1 MIEVKSN
8 NDRRQADIIVVGAG
22 ALGCQAAWH
31 LRQRGLDVLVLDA
44 AAGPALQT
52 TQAAAGFVANFSTI
66 HRENWQEVEW
76 HMQQYGIEFYTH
88 LAQNCASDI
97 AFAASGIAYI
107 YITAAEWEAIQPNIV
122 LARQYGTAL
131 EILTAERAAAVL
143 PQVRYAETT
152 GIIFD
157 PQSIRIR
164 AADAIPALA
173 AMAQAA
179 GVRFQF
185 DTIIEGFVDT
195 EAAVSGVQTDRGI
208 FHAPQVVV
216 AAGAWSRPL
225 LTQGGTTLAAEPR
238 VVARYTTQSLPGI
251 DIKMPMLMFSD
262 SGYRFFIREENGGL
276 LIGGADPE
284 PLPVDR
290 FVDADN
296 PPPVEELSHAHAH
309 RMRQYLRKVEHIMP
323 VLSQAE
329 IKDTAAGL
337 PSYTADRRF
346 VADAVPNR
354 PGLYALTA
362 CNEAGVTHGPALAR
376 HLTELIVDGK
386 TQLDRHRFAIDRF

>member
-1 MIEVKSN
+1 
-8 NDRRQADIIVVGAG
+8 
-22 ALGCQAAWH
+22 
-31 LRQRGLDVLVLDA
+31 
-44 AAGPALQT
+44 
-52 TQAAAGFVANFSTI
+52 
-66 HRENWQEVEW
+66 
-76 HMQQYGIEFYTH
+76 
-88 LAQNCASDI
+88 
-97 AFAASGIAYI
+97 
-107 YITAAEWEAIQPNIV
+107 
-122 LARQYGTAL
+122 
-131 EILTAERAAAVL
+131 
-143 PQVRYAETT
+143 
-152 GIIFD
+152 
-157 PQSIRIR
+157 
-164 AADAIPALA
+164 
-173 AMAQAA
+173 
-179 GVRFQF
+179 
-185 DTIIEGFVDT
+185 
-195 EAAVSGVQTDRGI
+195 
-208 FHAPQVVV
+208 
-216 AAGAWSRPL
+216 
-225 LTQGGTTLAAEPR
+225 
-238 VVARYTTQSLPGI
+238 
-251 DIKMPMLMFSD
+251 MFSD